1 MVKLGGF
8 GPIEHVDIF
17 LKPSSFI
24 EKLCG
29 SGLTLTNNEMKNIM
43 KVIRSLENIEIL
55 LKGTTRKISSQKEG
69 SPSFLRPLTTASVPL
84 MKNVLTSLA
93 KTIFVPLGLT
103 AAASATQLFKKKKKN
118 GSGMTSII
126 ISNKEMD
133 GITKIVKSFEDLG
146 LLIKG
151 ITEIIKTEAQ

>member
-17 LKPSSFI
+17 LNPTSFI
-24 EKLCG
+24 EKLSG

-55 LKGTTRKISSQKEG
+55 LKGTTRKISSQKEE
-69 SPSFLRPLTTASVPL
+69 SPSFLRPLTTTSVPL

-93 KTIFVPLGLT
+93 KAIFVPLGLT
-103 AAASATQLFKKKKKN
+103 AAASAT
-118 GSGMTSII
+118 
-126 ISNKEMD
+126 
-133 GITKIVKSFEDLG
+133 
-146 LLIKG
+146 
-151 ITEIIKTEAQ
+151 